1 MSTIETK
8 QNEVNEHKHSLCRS
22 WSFGRNSRIRFGV
35 LLVIIGLI
43 WLGAR
48 MGYIPAEWFH
58 SGFFWPA
65 VVILIGAWIVV
76 KSRIRRKH
84 HLGCC

>member
-8 QNEVNEHKHSLCRS
+8 QNEVNEHKHSLCGN
-22 WSFGRNSRIRFGV
+22 WSDRRNSHIGFGV

-48 MGYIPAEWFH
+48 MGYIPVEWFQ

-65 VVILIGAWIVV
+65 VVIF
-76 KSRIRRKH
+76 
-84 HLGCC
+84 

>member
-8 QNEVNEHKHSLCRS
+8 QNEANEYKHSLCRS
-22 WSFGRNSRIRFGV
+22 WPFGRNSRIGLGA

-48 MGYIPAEWFH
+48 TGYIPVEWFH
-58 SGFFWPA
+58 SEFFWPA
-65 VVILIGAWIVV
+65 VVILIGVWIVV
-76 KSRIRRKH
+76 KSIIRRKH
-84 HLGCC
+84 HRG